1 MRLLFLVF
9 VVTMSMLASVQA
21 DDLVDGLLDVDFDF
35 DEVDDGASAEE
46 RLLRGNYYYHYL
58 TSDYHEG
65 LAALAAW
72 KDLRETDESPEQEAE
87 VMRAAMLLAL
97 GLEDEAEKAFFN
109 AGITTTTASG
119 DSWYYLAK
127 RWYDLGEWERAEIS
141 ARNALQADPKIT
153 QSNLQETYSILVSS
167 LSLQSRISDA
177 RVVLRSM
184 ADESIWTGIARYNL
198 ILVMI
203 RQNFGSRDLE
213 RLIADSIFYLPKNK
227 EGNALR
233 DRILLVAGI
242 SAMDNGKP
250 EMANDYFQ
258 KMSLESVFSA
268 PGLLHYGWNLLGQ
281 WRYEDALQ
289 PWRILQQQYDGFQ
302 PAVIESFLA
311 VPHTLELIEAT
322 NESVQAYTSAEAK
335 IVNMLEALD
344 SFRDPVQI
352 HEWILHWQLDN
363 QSEGWGWQRQ
373 RLADVPDTPVAL
385 FAQGLIDEPAF
396 VERLA
401 RLHDLDR
408 MEHDLQR
415 QKHDLELWQDVL
427 VVRQQTLQNMGG
439 KERLAAL
446 ERQHMDL
453 LRRTLAVQDRLMAE
467 DEAVFAYASESEH
480 KNIDLLRNVVPNV
493 SYLSKVGTP
502 TRDLAP
508 YKERWRRMRGIQ
520 LWNIYEQEPQRRW
533 DTTRH
538 HWKLRAVTE
547 QLLVQVENT
556 RTSLEWADSSWKGF
570 PERVTRLQQS
580 LNIQLAQV
588 EELHQRQLDDLQ
600 TMTDEY
606 LTTLR
611 ARLNEY
617 LAQSRLAIARL
628 YDDSLQ
634 RKMRSAGGDK

>member
-1 MRLLFLVF
+1 
-9 VVTMSMLASVQA
+9 
-21 DDLVDGLLDVDFDF
+21 
-35 DEVDDGASAEE
+35 
-46 RLLRGNYYYHYL
+46 
-58 TSDYHEG
+58 
-65 LAALAAW
+65 
-72 KDLRETDESPEQEAE
+72 
-87 VMRAAMLLAL
+87 
-97 GLEDEAEKAFFN
+97 
-109 AGITTTTASG
+109 
-119 DSWYYLAK
+119 
-127 RWYDLGEWERAEIS
+127 
-141 ARNALQADPKIT
+141 
-153 QSNLQETYSILVSS
+153 
-167 LSLQSRISDA
+167 
-177 RVVLRSM
+177 
-184 ADESIWTGIARYNL
+184 
-198 ILVMI
+198 
-203 RQNFGSRDLE
+203 
-213 RLIADSIFYLPKNK
+213 
-227 EGNALR
+227 
-233 DRILLVAGI
+233 
-242 SAMDNGKP
+242 
-250 EMANDYFQ
+250 
-258 KMSLESVFSA
+258 
-268 PGLLHYGWNLLGQ
+268 
-281 WRYEDALQ
+281 
-289 PWRILQQQYDGFQ
+289 
-302 PAVIESFLA
+302 
-311 VPHTLELIEAT
+311 
-322 NESVQAYTSAEAK
+322 VQAYTSAEAK

-570 PERVTRLQQS
+570 PERVTKLQQS